1 MAQTLSEGLVVP
13 NSDGGEDISFT
24 GVAEVRLLGSTTNT
38 ALQSK
43 ASVIQIAT
51 DGDLDTATKPGQY
64 GFWGSTAN
72 TPTASAGTL
81 VVMEILNNTG
91 GVAQVNQTAYQG
103 TQIWTRF
110 RGSLGWSAWTQID
123 AGAVDVSAMI
133 PSVPPVSSSTAWRTV
148 PLALTVGGA
157 WGLWD
162 RALNGGVRMPV
173 RFAAKVHRYRVHL
186 RNFTTRT
193 GVPGSAAVSVPGVW
207 IGGRSGSRITS
218 PVQIA
223 SGLSSTGEDM
233 VTPWVTTPLEAD
245 TDYML
250 AFTHSS
256 TGQTLIT
263 VGGCWTTTT
272 GDATAAVDGT
282 SHVRA
287 PLDVWIEAEVAP
299 DVPILAAFGDSL
311 SSGITST
318 VPVYDSWLSQWA
330 RANGALP
337 VHYTGSGY
345 TMDIWP
351 DAAPGWT
358 RWQELDRPDAVV
370 FAMGSNDVFGTGA
383 TLAGTQ
389 AKFAEALR
397 QVRKFVSPVVYAT
410 TILPRTSV
418 TGAAETMRRSYNTWL
433 PSSGARQVF
442 NIVPA
447 VSTDDETLMPAFD
460 VDGIHLNTAGYAA
473 IAGVIPASVL
483 PAPAA
488 SGPTVDWSSAIDALN
503 ASAT

>member
-1 MAQTLSEGLVVP
+1 MAQTLSEGIIVP
-13 NSDGGEDISFT
+13 TSDGSEQISAT
-24 GVAEVRLLGSTTNT
+24 GVAEMRLLGTTANA
-38 ALQSK
+38 ALQGK

-51 DGDLDTATKPGQY
+51 DGNLDDATKPGQY
-64 GFWGSTAN
+64 GYWGAALN
-72 TPTASAGTL
+72 TPTDSAGTL

-103 TQIWTRF
+103 TEIWTRF
-110 RGSLGWSAWTQID
+110 RGSTGWSAWSRID
-123 AGAVDVSAMI
+123 AGAVDVSDMI
-133 PSVPPVSSSTAWRTV
+133 PAVPPSSASTAWRTV

-157 WGLWD
+157 WALWD
-162 RALNGGVRMPV
+162 RSLTGGVRIPV
-173 RFAAKVHRYRVHL
+173 RFAAQVHRYRVHL
-186 RNFTTRT
+186 RNWTTRT

-256 TGQTLIT
+256 TAQTLMM

-272 GDATAAVDGT
+272 GNATAAVDGT
-282 SHVRA
+282 AHSRA

-299 DVPILAAFGDSL
+299 GVPVVAAFGDSL

-318 VPVYDSWLSQWA
+318 IPVYDSWLSQWC
-330 RANGALP
+330 RTNGALP

-345 TMDIWP
+345 TMDIWAS
-351 DAAPGWT
+351 DSHAAWT
-358 RWQELDRPDAVV
+358 RWQALDRPDACF
-370 FAMGSNDVFGTGA
+370 FAMGSNDVFGAGA
-383 TLAGTQ
+383 TLEGLQ
-389 AKFAEALR
+389 AKHAAALV
-397 QVRKFVSPVVYAT
+397 QVRKFVSPAVYDL

-418 TGAAETMRRSYNTWL
+418 TGAAETLRRSYNAWL
-433 PSSGARQVF
+433 SRSGARDRF
-442 NIVPA
+442 NIIPA
-447 VSTDDETLMPAFD
+447 VSTDDETLMPAYD

-473 IAGVIPASVL
+473 IAGAVPTSVL
-483 PAPAA
+483 PAPSSA
-488 SGPTVDWSSAIDALN
+488 DYSSAIDALN
-503 ASAT
+503 AAAQ